1 MLIFHF
7 LEKGLGIVSPPYF
20 VYDFLRKMLFDFIVL
35 TNQISLI
42 LEILGNMC
50 TVFVCFPGRDMI
62 KSEINQAVFLH
73 DQKVETKV

>member
-1 MLIFHF
+1 MLHF
-7 LEKGLGIVSPPYF
+7 GLLEKGLGIVSPPYF

-35 TNQISLI
+35 TDQISLI

-50 TVFVCFPGRDMI
+50 AVFVCFPGRDMI